1 VGCSRVVTDVVLLL
15 IETVDSQGTKRKPLT
30 RDISFDILFSMV
42 KEDTKDFILRLPVE
56 LFKQLE
62 REVKIQKSSRTKL
75 VRKVLSEYLYGKLLD
90 RDFERDFKSERAKE
104 VPLKA
109 KAATQK

>member
-1 VGCSRVVTDVVLLL
+1 
-15 IETVDSQGTKRKPLT
+15 
-30 RDISFDILFSMV
+30 MV
-42 KEDTKDFILRLPVE
+42 REDTKDFILRLPVE

-75 VRKVLSEYLYGKLLD
+75 VRKVLSDYLNEMQYN
-90 RDFERDFKSERAKE
+90 RDLSRDLASERAKE